1 MNYLLNMEKEYTFKD
16 GRKLLIEYD
25 AGHVS
30 PNDNKKIISEMK
42 DTNFFEDVVLHAVL
56 QKFDTPNKNGRIYP
70 ETLLKRENEKYQN
83 IMRKGGALNELNHPS
98 CHSGDV
104 DILTET
110 GWKNIKEIDEF
121 EKIYT
126 LNDNG
131 IIELKQIYST
141 VKHQYKGK
149 MINIKGRF
157 IDTMVTPNHKFPLT
171 NQQNN
176 RRKFITSQEIHER
189 LKKGNS
195 LSNFFIPKKG
205 NIDTNNNIE
214 YFTLKGCTDSD
225 FNIRDGETIRLTYKQ
240 DVKIPMDIF
249 MSFMGIFL
257 SEGHINSSKI
267 KKRKCVLSNGDVTY
281 YESSDHGY
289 GIGITQK
296 KQETTLLI
304 EELCDLL
311 PFNIKKYV
319 TKNGTTTFKIHD
331 RRLWRYLLPLGKA
344 NEKYIPSDLK
354 NSSPK
359 YFNYLLNWFKL
370 GDGRT
375 VGRKYKQSNVFSTS
389 KQLIL
394 DLQELLIKSG
404 GFGNIRY
411 ENRKFD
417 RYITEDNGTPRLIKG
432 ENSHDM
438 WFLTLSKTKGIYM
451 DSRMIKTTEID
462 FDDYVYSVDVPNH
475 TYYVKSNGKCHWTGN
490 SSLIDLD
497 RVSHSI
503 TETWWDGKIL
513 MGKIKLFTS
522 PGWRKMGIVSTKG
535 DQAAMLLMN
544 GATLGISSR
553 GVGSLK
559 NIKGQNIVQ
568 DDFELVCFDLVSS
581 PSTPGAYI
589 FKNLDDRNNYE
600 ESIEE
605 KPQSID
611 KMKNLMNKLD
621 NFLYK

>member
-1 MNYLLNMEKEYTFKD
+1 MEKEYTFKD

-25 AGHVS
+25 AGHIS

-83 IMRKGGALNELNHPS
+83 IIRKGGALNELNHPS
-98 CHSGDV
+98 
-104 DILTET
+104 
-110 GWKNIKEIDEF
+110 
-121 EKIYT
+121 
-126 LNDNG
+126 
-131 IIELKQIYST
+131 
-141 VKHQYKGK
+141 
-149 MINIKGRF
+149 
-157 IDTMVTPNHKFPLT
+157 
-171 NQQNN
+171 
-176 RRKFITSQEIHER
+176 
-189 LKKGNS
+189 
-195 LSNFFIPKKG
+195 
-205 NIDTNNNIE
+205 
-214 YFTLKGCTDSD
+214 
-225 FNIRDGETIRLTYKQ
+225 
-240 DVKIPMDIF
+240 
-249 MSFMGIFL
+249 
-257 SEGHINSSKI
+257 
-267 KKRKCVLSNGDVTY
+267 
-281 YESSDHGY
+281 
-289 GIGITQK
+289 
-296 KQETTLLI
+296 
-304 EELCDLL
+304 
-311 PFNIKKYV
+311 
-319 TKNGTTTFKIHD
+319 
-331 RRLWRYLLPLGKA
+331 
-344 NEKYIPSDLK
+344 
-354 NSSPK
+354 
-359 YFNYLLNWFKL
+359 
-370 GDGRT
+370 
-375 VGRKYKQSNVFSTS
+375 
-389 KQLIL
+389 
-394 DLQELLIKSG
+394 
-404 GFGNIRY
+404 
-411 ENRKFD
+411 
-417 RYITEDNGTPRLIKG
+417 
-432 ENSHDM
+432 
-438 WFLTLSKTKGIYM
+438 
-451 DSRMIKTTEID
+451 
-462 FDDYVYSVDVPNH
+462 
-475 TYYVKSNGKCHWTGN
+475 

-605 KPQSID
+605 KPHSVD